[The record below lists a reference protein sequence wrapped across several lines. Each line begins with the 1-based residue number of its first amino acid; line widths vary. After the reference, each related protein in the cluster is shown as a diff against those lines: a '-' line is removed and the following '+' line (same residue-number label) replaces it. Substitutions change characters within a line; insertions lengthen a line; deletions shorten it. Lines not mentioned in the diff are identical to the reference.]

1 MFRTFLFASAA
12 TAVALSLSSVA
23 SAQIADQSSPSSSG
37 PSAVEEVVVTAK
49 KLDAARAGIQT
60 QTGASTYTIT
70 AQDIEAAPGGSN
82 NLLNQVILQAPSV
95 AQDSYGQIHVR
106 GEHNALQYRLNGV
119 IIPEGISV
127 FGQTL
132 DPRLASSVK
141 LIDGALPAEYGL
153 ITGAVVDM
161 QTKSGVFD
169 QGGDISIYGG
179 SHNTIEPSFDY
190 GGNSGNF
197 NYFVSG
203 DFNRN
208 DLGIE
213 SPDGSRN
220 PIHDR
225 TTQYHGF
232 AYLEDILDDHSR
244 ITAILGTSHDVFEIP
259 DNPGQTPSFVVNGQ
273 STFDS
278 SKLDENQREIT
289 HYGILSYLH
298 SAGQFDFQV
307 SAFAR
312 YSSLDFTPDVIGD
325 LMFNGIAQDA
335 YKRDTAFG
343 MQAEGAYHLG
353 DSHTIRGGIVVQ
365 TERAT
370 SKTTSQ
376 VLPADCTGAGTMAD
390 PFGCLPFSGN
400 PAAPNYNPNFDV
412 PETVIDSGAKTQNT
426 YSVYLQ
432 DEWKVFDTLT
442 INYGLRYDQYKAF
455 ASEDQ
460 LSPRVNIVWQPAE
473 GTTIHAGYSR
483 FFTPP
488 PFENIAAPSVMKFLN
503 TTASPAITPDDV
515 SKAER
520 ANYFDVGAS
529 QELMDGFTLG
539 VDSYYKISK
548 NLIDEGQFGAPIIL
562 TPFNYKRGRQYG
574 LEFTTD
580 YTSGNFSAYAN
591 AGFEHAEGKDI
602 TSAQFSFDPD
612 DLAYIEDHYIH
623 LDHEQYLTISG
634 GMSYKWDATR
644 FSANLLYGSG
654 LRKDGVVPNGDH
666 VPGYTVVNLGVSH
679 SFDLGSAGDLTA
691 CVDLINA
698 FDAKYEIRDG
708 SGIGVG
714 APQWGARRGLFF
726 GLSKSL

>member
-1 MFRTFLFASAA
+1 M
-12 TAVALSLSSVA
+12 A
-23 SAQIADQSSPSSSG
+23 SAQIADQSSPSQSG

-49 KLDAARAGIQT
+49 KLDIARSGIQT

-70 AQDIEAAPGGSN
+70 SQAIEASPGGDN
-82 NLLNQVILQAPSV
+82 NLLNSVILQAPGV
-95 AQDSYGQIHVR
+95 TQDSYGQLHVR

-153 ITGAVVDM
+153 VTGAIVDM

-169 QGGDISIYGG
+169 EGGDVSVYGG

-203 DFNRN
+203 DYLQNS
-208 DLGIE
+208 LGIE
-213 SPDGSRN
+213 SPDGSPN
-220 PIHDR
+220 PKHDR

-232 AYLEDILDDHSR
+232 AYLEDILDPNSR
-244 ITAILGTSHDVFEIP
+244 ITMILGTSHDQFAIP
-259 DNPGQTPSFVVNGQ
+259 DNPGQVPSFIVNGQ
-273 STFDS
+273 SAFDS

-312 YSSLDFTPDVIGD
+312 YSSLDFSPDVLGD
-325 LMFNGIAQDA
+325 VMFNGIAQDA
-335 YKRDTAFG
+335 VKKDTSYG
-343 MQAEGAYHLG
+343 LQAEGAYHLG
-353 DSHTIRGGIVVQ
+353 DRHTIRGGVIVQ

-376 VLPADCTGAGTMAD
+376 VLPANCTGAGTIAD
-390 PFGCLPFSGN
+390 PFDCAPYSGD
-400 PAAPNYNPNFDV
+400 PAAPDYNPNFDV
-412 PETVIDSGAKTQNT
+412 PLTVIDNSAKTQNT
-426 YSVYLQ
+426 YSIYLQ
-432 DEWKVFDTLT
+432 DEWKVLENLT
-442 INYGLRYDQYKAF
+442 INYGVRFDQYKAYL
-455 ASEDQ
+455 SENQ
-460 LSPRVNIVWQPAE
+460 LSPRVNVVWQPTDA
-473 GTTIHAGYSR
+473 TTIHAGYSR

-488 PFENIAAPSVMKFLN
+488 PFENVGTESVVKFLN
-503 TTASPAITPDDV
+503 TTASPAITLDNF

-520 ANYFDVGAS
+520 ANYFDVGG
-529 QELMDGFTLG
+529 QQQLFDGFTLG

-562 TPFNYKRGRQYG
+562 TPFNYKRGKQYG
-574 LEFTTD
+574 LEFTAD

-591 AGFEHAEGKDI
+591 AGLEHAEGKDI
-602 TSAQFSFDPD
+602 TSAQFSFDPG
-612 DLAYIEDHYIH
+612 DLLYIQDHYIH
-623 LDHEQYLTISG
+623 LDHEQYLTMSG
-634 GMSYKWDATR
+634 GASYKWGATR
-644 FSANLLYGSG
+644 FSADLLYGSG
-654 LRKDGVVPNGDH
+654 LRSDGAVPNGNH
-666 VPGYTVVNLGVSH
+666 VPGYTVVNFGVSH
-679 SFDLGSAGDLTA
+679 AFDLGSIGDLTA
-691 CVDLINA
+691 RADLINA
-698 FDAKYEIRDG
+698 FDEKYEIRDG

-714 APQWGARRGLFF
+714 EPQWGARRGLFF